1 MPLPTSS
8 LPSIPSSSCFSTS
21 FPITLT
27 HKCQPQE
34 WLPISRP
41 SRDLIVSGFFLSPST
56 WCWAPIQTR
65 PTLPKAPPEV
75 QLPGRHLPQAKTMCL
90 RGPMRQTDN
99 LRFMGFQQGVH
110 KALPIPLLPL
120 ANSLSLALPACHLL
134 CQPNPFSFFLSFI
147 LDSGLV
153 RPVKKIPNVGSFIS
167 STTILRGVACPSVTR
182 FTGRHSR
189 V

>member
-1 MPLPTSS
+1 MSATGVAPHLPA
-8 LPSIPSSSCFSTS
+8 F
-21 FPITLT
+21 
-27 HKCQPQE
+27 
-34 WLPISRP
+34 
-41 SRDLIVSGFFLSPST
+41 RDLIVSGFFSSPST